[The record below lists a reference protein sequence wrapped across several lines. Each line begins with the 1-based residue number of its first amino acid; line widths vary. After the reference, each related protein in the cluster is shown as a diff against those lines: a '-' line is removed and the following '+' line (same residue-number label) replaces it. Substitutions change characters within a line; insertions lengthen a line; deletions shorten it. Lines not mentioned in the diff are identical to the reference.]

1 MSLKEKSLHHTPFVE
16 LPDPKIRYLIWDN
29 DNDHLVF
36 LSFEDDGTPKIEYF
50 ACVSSDVELYI
61 LRLIRETQR
70 HLYGY

>member
-1 MSLKEKSLHHTPFVE
+1 MSLKEKSLRNTAFVE

-29 DNDHLVF
+29 DHDHLAV
-36 LSFEDDGTPKIEYF
+36 LSFEDDGTPQIKYY
-50 ACVSSDVELYI
+50 ASVSPEVEIYV